1 MIDIDRAMLN
11 PSAVFQRPDEVVGH
25 PDLSREQQIEILRRW
40 AYDARAMEVAEEEN
54 MTSPESSGLQQ
65 IMQAL
70 HALGV
75 EASADSATSTKHG
88 GV

>member
-1 MIDIDRAMLN
+1 MIDIDRVMLK
-11 PSAVFQRPDEVVGH
+11 PAAIFQPPTEVVGH

-40 AYDARAMEVAEEEN
+40 AYNARAMEVSEEEN
-54 MTSPESSGLQQ
+54 MASPYPSGLQP
-65 IMQAL
+65 IMKAL

-75 EASADSATSTKHG
+75 ESSANSATATMHG